1 MNRWIALLLAIAGGA
16 IAAYAAVVLV
26 GGALLGMLWL
36 YVFGDDPWPA
46 WAVTALDVL
55 IPVGGL
61 GLWATF
67 GWLIWSRV
75 NGARSTD

>member
-1 MNRWIALLLAIAGGA
+1 
-16 IAAYAAVVLV
+16 
-26 GGALLGMLWL
+26 MLWL

-67 GWLIWSRV
+67 GWLIWSWV
-75 NGARSTD
+75 NGAGSTD